1 MATVLYLNN
10 TQVYPDSSQ
19 SIKLIRENPYFTESE
34 SYTLEVNLPMSI
46 LENRRF
52 FGNIHRIEKAK
63 QIDPMNCRMLVDN
76 RPVLDGKARVTCFSV
91 H

>member
-34 SYTLEVNLPMSI
+34 SYTLEVNLPM
-46 LENRRF
+46 
-52 FGNIHRIEKAK
+52 
-63 QIDPMNCRMLVDN
+63 
-76 RPVLDGKARVTCFSV
+76 
-91 H
+91 